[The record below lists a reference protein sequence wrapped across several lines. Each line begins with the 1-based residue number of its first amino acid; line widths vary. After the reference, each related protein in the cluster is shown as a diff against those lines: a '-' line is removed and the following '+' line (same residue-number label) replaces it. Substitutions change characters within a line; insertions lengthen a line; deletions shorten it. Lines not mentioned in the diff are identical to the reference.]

1 MPRYGRWLAYGL
13 WMALVL
19 YLSLV
24 PSDEAPKVSLPYID
38 KAAHFSFYLGAV
50 FLFLYAKL
58 DTWSITPQKRIVFS
72 VILGHVF
79 LSAGVELM
87 QMFLDM
93 GRAAEWTDLLFNA
106 LGAVSAPFIFW
117 FWSKKINA

>member
-1 MPRYGRWLAYGL
+1 VPRYGRWLAYGL

-24 PSDEAPKVSLPYID
+24 PSDDAPKVSLPYID
-38 KAAHFSFYLGAV
+38 KAAHFGFYLGAV

>member
-24 PSDEAPKVSLPYID
+24 PIDDAPKVSLPFID
-38 KAAHFSFYLGAV
+38 KAAHFGFYLGAV
-50 FLFLYAKL
+50 FLFLYARL
-58 DTWSITPQKRIVFS
+58 DTWSRTPRKRIFFS
-72 VILGHVF
+72 AILGHVF

>member
-24 PSDEAPKVSLPYID
+24 PIDDAPKVSLPFID
-38 KAAHFSFYLGAV
+38 KAAHFGFYLGAV
-50 FLFLYAKL
+50 FLFLYARL
-58 DTWSITPQKRIVFS
+58 DTWSRTPRKRIVFS
-72 VILGHVF
+72 AILGHVF

>member
-1 MPRYGRWLAYGL
+1 
-13 WMALVL
+13 MALVL

-24 PSDEAPKVSLPYID
+24 PSDDAPKVSLPFID
-38 KAAHFSFYLGAV
+38 KAAHFGFYLGAV
-50 FLFLYAKL
+50 FLFLYARL
-58 DTWSITPQKRIVFS
+58 DTCSMTPQKRIVFS

>member
-24 PSDEAPKVSLPYID
+24 PSDDTPKVYLPYID
-38 KAAHFSFYLGAV
+38 KAAHFGFYLGAV

>member
-1 MPRYGRWLAYGL
+1 VPRYGRWLAYGL

-24 PSDEAPKVSLPYID
+24 LSDDAPKVSLPYID
-38 KAAHFSFYLGAV
+38 KAAHFGFYLGAV

-106 LGAVSAPFIFW
+106 LSAVSGPFIFW

>member
-1 MPRYGRWLAYGL
+1 
-13 WMALVL
+13 MALVL

-24 PSDEAPKVSLPYID
+24 PSDDAPKVSLPYID
-38 KAAHFSFYLGAV
+38 KAAHFGFYLGAV

-93 GRAAEWTDLLFNA
+93 GRAAEWTDLLFNV

>member
-24 PSDEAPKVSLPYID
+24 PSDDAPKVSLPYID
-38 KAAHFSFYLGAV
+38 KAAHFGFYLGAV
-50 FLFLYAKL
+50 FLFLYARL
-58 DTWSITPQKRIVFS
+58 DTWSMTPQKRIVFS

>member
-38 KAAHFSFYLGAV
+38 KAAHFGFYLGAV

>member
-1 MPRYGRWLAYGL
+1 
-13 WMALVL
+13 MALVL

-24 PSDEAPKVSLPYID
+24 PSDDAPKVSLPYID
-38 KAAHFSFYLGAV
+38 KAAHFGFYLGAV
-50 FLFLYAKL
+50 FLFLYARL
-58 DTWSITPQKRIVFS
+58 DTWSMTPQKQIVFS

>member
-1 MPRYGRWLAYGL
+1 MAYGL

-24 PSDEAPKVSLPYID
+24 PSDYAPKVSLPYID
-38 KAAHFSFYLGAV
+38 KAAHFGFYLGAV
-50 FLFLYAKL
+50 FLFLYARL
-58 DTWSITPQKRIVFS
+58 DTWSRTPQKRIVFS
-72 VILGHVF
+72 AILGHVF
-79 LSAGVELM
+79 FSAGVELM

-93 GRAAEWTDLLFNA
+93 GRAAEWNDLLFNS

>member
-1 MPRYGRWLAYGL
+1 VPRYGRWLAYGL

-24 PSDEAPKVSLPYID
+24 LSDDAPKVSLPYID
-38 KAAHFSFYLGAV
+38 KAAHFGFYLGAV

>member
-50 FLFLYAKL
+50 FLFLYARL
-58 DTWSITPQKRIVFS
+58 DTWSMTPQKRIVFS

>member
-1 MPRYGRWLAYGL
+1 MPKYVRWLAYGL
-13 WMALVL
+13 WMGLVL

-24 PSDEAPKVSLPYID
+24 PSDDAPKVSLPFID
-38 KAAHFSFYLGAV
+38 KAAHFGFYLGAV
-50 FLFLYAKL
+50 FLFLHAKL
-58 DTWSITPQKRIVFS
+58 DASSMVAQKRIVFS

-93 GRAAEWTDLLFNA
+93 GRAAEWMDLLFNT
-106 LGAVSAPFIFW
+106 LGAFIAPFIFW

>member
-1 MPRYGRWLAYGL
+1 VPRYGRWLAYGL

-50 FLFLYAKL
+50 FLFLYARL
-58 DTWSITPQKRIVFS
+58 DTWSMTPQKRIVFS

>member
-24 PSDEAPKVSLPYID
+24 PSDDAPKVSLPYID
-38 KAAHFSFYLGAV
+38 KAAHFGFYLGAV
-50 FLFLYAKL
+50 FLFLYARL
-58 DTWSITPQKRIVFS
+58 DTWSMTPQKRIVFS

-93 GRAAEWTDLLFNA
+93 GRAAECTDLLFNA

>member
-38 KAAHFSFYLGAV
+38 KAAHFGFYLGAV
-50 FLFLYAKL
+50 FLFLYARL
-58 DTWSITPQKRIVFS
+58 DTWSMTPQKRIVFS

>member
-24 PSDEAPKVSLPYID
+24 PSDDAPKVSLPYID
-38 KAAHFSFYLGAV
+38 KAAHFGFYLGAV

>member
-24 PSDEAPKVSLPYID
+24 LSDDAPKVSLPYID
-38 KAAHFSFYLGAV
+38 KAAHFGFYLGAV
-50 FLFLYAKL
+50 FLFLYARL
-58 DTWSITPQKRIVFS
+58 DTWSRTPQKRIVFS
-72 VILGHVF
+72 AILGHVF

>member
-24 PSDEAPKVSLPYID
+24 PSDDAPKVSLPYID
-38 KAAHFSFYLGAV
+38 KAAHFGFYLGAV
-50 FLFLYAKL
+50 FLFLYARL
-58 DTWSITPQKRIVFS
+58 DTWSMTPQKRIVFS
-72 VILGHVF
+72 AILGHVF

>member
-24 PSDEAPKVSLPYID
+24 PSDDAPKVFLPYID
-38 KAAHFSFYLGAV
+38 KAAHFGFYLGAV
-50 FLFLYAKL
+50 FLFLYARL
-58 DTWSITPQKRIVFS
+58 DTWSMTPQKRIVFS

>member
-1 MPRYGRWLAYGL
+1 MPKYVRWLAYGL
-13 WMALVL
+13 WMGLVL

-24 PSDEAPKVSLPYID
+24 PSDDVPKVSLPFLD
-38 KAAHFSFYLGAV
+38 KAAHFGFYLGAV
-50 FLFLYAKL
+50 FLFLNAKL
-58 DTWSITPQKRIVFS
+58 DTSSMVAQKRIVFS

-93 GRAAEWTDLLFNA
+93 GRAAEWTDLFFNA
-106 LGAVSAPFIFW
+106 LGAFIAPFIFW